1 MNYVPDRQINPPSF
15 YERETETEVLVKCDL
30 CLDYF
35 PEEEKQA
42 LKDCNCV
49 CEACIIMNEENN

>member
-1 MNYVPDRQINPPSF
+1 MTYDDYKLMTPPSF
-15 YERETETEVLVKCDL
+15 EEETEVMVKCDL

-35 PEEEKQA
+35 PEEEKQV